1 MNIRRLFWLGA
12 AILFSIAALV
22 AIAAV
27 LGGSFGATQEH
38 ILETCGI
45 AFVCG
50 ATALAGLA
58 CVDRGVILPIGWA
71 AVAFGLTSFVTWTAG
86 AWREPSGDG
95 FWKVAGLLG
104 VWTFAALIVT
114 TLRLLASSPRL
125 IGTLVP
131 ATWAAV
137 LLAAAVST
145 EMILAEEGGPW
156 KLLVVLV
163 ILTAL
168 GYALTPVL
176 QRYSAGAE
184 AQTAAERLLGT
195 LGDIEVFA
203 VRGEARSVTIGSNRM
218 PLASSEGIVL
228 RELT

>member
-1 MNIRRLFWLGA
+1 MSIRRLFWLGA

-58 CVDRGVILPIGWA
+58 CVDRGVIVLVGWI
-71 AVAFGLTSFVTWTAG
+71 AVALGLTSFVTWTAG
-86 AWREPSGDG
+86 AWSEPSSDG

-104 VWTFAALIVT
+104 VWTFAGLIVA

-125 IGTLVP
+125 LRTLVP
-131 ATWAAV
+131 TTWAAA
-137 LLAAAVST
+137 LLGATVST
-145 EMILAEEGGPW
+145 VMILTEDDGPW
-156 KLLVVLV
+156 KLVVVLV

-176 QRYSAGAE
+176 QRYSGSGE
-184 AQTAAERLLGT
+184 TTSTAERLLGT
-195 LGDIEVFA
+195 LGNIEVFA
-203 VRGEARSVTIGSNRM
+203 VRGEGRSVTIGSSRTQ
-218 PLASSEGIVL
+218 LSSGEGIVL
-228 RELT
+228 RERT